1 MRVFVLFACL
11 CHSLLA
17 LADVAPADYQT
28 PPGWRTEC
36 MGRVQFDVP
45 KDIDWH
51 TSSGYWQHYNFKLPN
66 PTITPGEQQIAY
78 GDGLTPKQRY
88 LVDIEVSPL
97 TTRELFEQIRYS
109 QTLNVEPAQ
118 QRVVKAEIKAL
129 DAVISATS
137 SDDSGYRA
145 LLDQSIELDEK
156 LERIGYVHSQLI
168 LLDDLIRQFTAEG
181 RSVAK
186 AQVERDAFFKEQAQ
200 WPTDVEFEHERSIE
214 LGLPD
219 AFANWYEGKLVAYLW
234 RNQRIYRF
242 NFHSGATTAT
252 ASAALALLEPR
263 ARTVLA
269 AFRTRAQYEIPQ
281 DNGFCVPHGFI
292 ADDGAP
298 RHAITLGFTPADNPK
313 LLHRLSMSND
323 DEKAVDMVPML
334 LDRLIANPFPELLSI
349 DKFGPSSVPIGAAK
363 GRIGG
368 ARFRPHDPETLEPS
382 AVETFRMV
390 AGVSS
395 SGYQPTL
402 VLGVINEHSEPP
414 LQFEPSRDDFL
425 RTLQSIRAMPGA
437 HRFEPQDD

>member
-1 MRVFVLFACL
+1 MRVFVLFAGL

-28 PPGWRTEC
+28 PPAGVPNAWAGCSSMCPRT
-36 MGRVQFDVP
+36 
-45 KDIDWH
+45 
-51 TSSGYWQHYNFKLPN
+51 LPGTLPVATGSTTISELPD

-129 DAVISATS
+129 DAVISATR

-186 AQVERDAFFKEQAQ
+186 AQAERDAFFKEQAQ

-263 ARTVLA
+263 ARAVLA
-269 AFRTRAQYEIPQ
+269 AFRTRKQYETPQ
-281 DNGFCVPHGFI
+281 ENGFCVPYGFI

-323 DEKAVDMVPML
+323 DEKS
-334 LDRLIANPFPELLSI
+334 RRH
-349 DKFGPSSVPIGAAK
+349 GPDAA
-363 GRIGG
+363 GSTDCQ
-368 ARFRPHDPETLEPS
+368 PVS
-382 AVETFRMV
+382 AADQR
-390 AGVSS
+390 
-395 SGYQPTL
+395 
-402 VLGVINEHSEPP
+402 
-414 LQFEPSRDDFL
+414 R
-425 RTLQSIRAMPGA
+425 
-437 HRFEPQDD
+437 